1 MEVYVNYPTTE
12 EGWDMLYDAVAEV
25 HAILV
30 MKAIEDLPINDTS
43 KRKVLKGVVEEAKR
57 RALEEKRN
65 KNAKSIKNLV
75 DKYKLKT
82 PIYDE

>member
-12 EGWDMLYDAVAEV
+12 EGWDMFYDAVAEV

-75 DKYKLKT
+75 DKYKPKT